1 VEWAVEVQNQEG
13 KVVAAYTILTLV
25 ARKPS

>member
-1 VEWAVEVQNQEG
+1 VEVQNQEG